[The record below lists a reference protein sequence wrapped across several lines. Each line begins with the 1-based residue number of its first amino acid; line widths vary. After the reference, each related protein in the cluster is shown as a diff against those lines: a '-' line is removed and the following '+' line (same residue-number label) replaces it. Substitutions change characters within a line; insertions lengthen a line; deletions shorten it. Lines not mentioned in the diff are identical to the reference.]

1 MKIKLNKLKQKIEK
15 FSKEQEAELDS
26 KQDATDTEQQF
37 YKGVA
42 WALGKVLEMD
52 ELKNV
57 KK

>member
-1 MKIKLNKLKQKIEK
+1 MKTKLSKLKQKIEK
-15 FSKEQEAELDS
+15 FSKEQEEELDR
-26 KQDATDTEQQF
+26 KQDAIDTEQQF
-37 YKGVA
+37 YKGIS